1 MITRRYRTAGM
12 LRSSHGSA
20 WWPSKPRESPIGE
33 PGDRIPRQ
41 TQIPAGWQGRESAGK
56 PRNWR
61 SRKEPFRMGVSANR
75 REFHSTGWEFHSIG
89 WEFHSLLPFSGLFL
103 AVDGQKAADLAGNK
117 RGSVRNGRFP
127 ARKTR
132 ERNTVHVIGV
142 RGWKKRGNFRQR
154 ERMGRSKWSKT
165 TKIDCRAKRKAQNP
179 SKKTIEFYSKSWKR
193 GKRGIRELGEK
204 GGKSVGNRGM
214 REEKAE
220 GGRIH
225 QNFDRTHVEGSFV
238 ERRKERECLV
248 GLETHRCVALCVS
261 NGEINLKKPERKE
274 EKAERRNRLGERTF
288 RCRTSRE
295 REVVFERSMIHS
307 AKSIYKTFKK

>member
-1 MITRRYRTAGM
+1 
-12 LRSSHGSA
+12 
-20 WWPSKPRESPIGE
+20 
-33 PGDRIPRQ
+33 
-41 TQIPAGWQGRESAGK
+41 
-56 PRNWR
+56 
-61 SRKEPFRMGVSANR
+61 
-75 REFHSTGWEFHSIG
+75 
-89 WEFHSLLPFSGLFL
+89 
-103 AVDGQKAADLAGNK
+103 
-117 RGSVRNGRFP
+117 
-127 ARKTR
+127 
-132 ERNTVHVIGV
+132 
-142 RGWKKRGNFRQR
+142 
-154 ERMGRSKWSKT
+154 MGRSKWSKT

-179 SKKTIEFYSKSWKR
+179 SKKTIEFYFKSWKR

-248 GLETHRCVALCVS
+248 GLEAHRCVALCVS
-261 NGEINLKKPERKE
+261 NGEINFKKPERKE
-274 EKAERRNRLGERTF
+274 EIAERRNRLGERTF